1 MRTCSRRNGSSPL
14 PFFCAQIS
22 KMCCFA
28 VFLGA
33 ALAGPSDIAAA
44 QDGRPGLLPAEL
56 AVVVNDDDSNSVEVG
71 EYYRRARAI
80 PSGNMIHVRIPNRP
94 RRLSANNFTLLKE
107 QIETHLG
114 PQIEAVVMVWTT
126 PYAVE
131 CNSITSAF
139 SLGFDAK
146 QCRKSCAQGKASA
159 YFNSPSSHPMR
170 DYGMRLSMLL
180 PSDSVPLAK
189 ALIERGMASGFMVP
203 KASAYYMITSE
214 AERNSRAQFFPP
226 SGTLTRQKL
235 TVNII
240 RADSIEGK
248 RDIMIYQTGRTQV
261 DKLDTLS
268 FLPGALADHL
278 TSAGGD
284 LLGSTQMSSLRWLEA
299 GATASYGAVSEP
311 CNYWQKFPQSTVLLR
326 HYLSGAS
333 AIEAYWKSVAWPAQG
348 LFIGEP
354 LAAPYRR

>member
-1 MRTCSRRNGSSPL
+1 MRNGPRRNGSSPL
-14 PFFCAQIS
+14 PFFCARIS
-22 KMCCFA
+22 RIDCFPL
-28 VFLGA
+28 FLGVTLACLSGFA
-33 ALAGPSDIAAA
+33 AG
-44 QDGRPGLLPAEL
+44 QEGRPGLLPSEL
-56 AVVVNDDDSNSVEVG
+56 AIVVNDDDGNSVEVG

-80 PSGNMIHVRIPNRP
+80 PSGNIVHVRIPNRP
-94 RRLSANNFTLLKE
+94 HRLDATNFLVLKE
-107 QIETHLG
+107 QIDAHLG
-114 PQIEAVVMVWTT
+114 PQIEAVVMVWTA

-139 SLGFDAK
+139 SLGFDAA
-146 QCRKSCAQGKASA
+146 QCRKSCAPAKASP
-159 YFNSPSSHPMR
+159 YFNSPSTHPMR
-170 DYGMRLSMLL
+170 DHGMRLSMLL

-189 ALIERGMASGFMVP
+189 ALIDRGMASGFMVP
-203 KASAYYMITSE
+203 KASAYYLITSE

-226 SGTLTRQKL
+226 SGTLPQRKL
-235 TVNII
+235 TVHTI
-240 RADSIEGK
+240 RADNIEGK
-248 RDIMIYQTGRTQV
+248 RDIMIYQTGRAQV

-284 LLGSTQMSSLRWLEA
+284 LLGTTQMSSLRWIAA

-311 CNYWQKFPQSTVLLR
+311 CNYWQKFPQPTVLLR